1 MNSEPGSVPDDD
13 PFATRRRWLPAVVGL
28 LLVATAVASLT
39 LGAVSVPVSEV
50 AGVLAR
56 KLGLDW
62 FASPSAQAEAVVW
75 GIRMP
80 RLLLGLTVGATLAL
94 VGGVL
99 QGLLR
104 NELADP
110 QLLGIGPGAGIGGA
124 IGAVTGGVQGAIAG
138 GVAAGVLT
146 AFAIRRLARQASVDP
161 TRIILAGVAL
171 GATLSAFVGFV
182 VFGADRARV
191 PPIEFWLLGSLS
203 GSTWR
208 AFSTVLVYVFVTGV
222 VLLASARILDVFG
235 LGEADARHLGID
247 VDLVRTVLLIATGA
261 AVGATVGAVGV
272 VAFVGLLIPFV
283 VRKVTGP
290 RHRYLLPGAMA
301 AGAFFVGACDVAA
314 RLVIEPIEVPVGLV
328 TAVIGG
334 PVFIWLLTRG
344 GDV

>member
-1 MNSEPGSVPDDD
+1 MAIAIG
-13 PFATRRRWLPAVVGL
+13 
-28 LLVATAVASLT
+28 SLT
-39 LGAVSVPVSEV
+39 LGAVSVPTSEV

-56 KLGLDW
+56 KVGLDW
-62 FASPSAQAEAVVW
+62 FARPSAQAEAVVW

-80 RLLLGLTVGATLAL
+80 RLLLGMTVGATLAL

-124 IGAVTGGVQGAIAG
+124 IGAVAGGVQGAIAG

-146 AFAIRRLARQASVDP
+146 AFAIRRLARQASADP

-208 AFSTVLVYVFVTGV
+208 AFGTVLVYVIVAAIV
-222 VLLASARILDVFG
+222 MLASATILDVLA

-247 VDLVRTVLLIATGA
+247 VDLTRTVLLIASGA

-272 VAFVGLLIPFV
+272 VAFVGLLVPFV
-283 VRKVTGP
+283 IRRTAGP
-290 RHRYLLPGAMA
+290 RHRYLLSTAIG
-301 AGAFFVGACDVAA
+301 AGACFLAASDLAA
-314 RLVIEPIEVPVGLV
+314 RLVIEPIEIPVGLV
-328 TAVIGG
+328 TAVTGG
-334 PVFIWLLTRG
+334 PAFIWLLTRSR
-344 GDV
+344 DV